1 MNHLQSVQSFV
12 QNDMQWVCQAHDR
25 YHIERVCTIATH
37 ITQSYNDAD
46 KIVVQ
51 YWALLHEYFDDKF
64 FESHQLEWRKNILE
78 EFLSNLN
85 ISTQQKESI
94 CFIAKNVGYWKSKAR
109 DPELLLPIEFKIVED
124 ADRLEAV
131 WAIAIARCF
140 AYWWAKWRS
149 IYDPNELSRDEI
161 TRENYRIWSGTAI
174 NHFYEK
180 LLLLKDL
187 MHTPEAKKIAEKRHA
202 FMEQYLQ
209 EFFKERNCQF

>member
-37 ITQSYNDAD
+37 ITQSYKDAD
-46 KIVVQ
+46 IIVVQ

-78 EFLSNLN
+78 EFLSTLN

-124 ADRLEAV
+124 SDRLEAV
-131 WAIAIARCF
+131 CNCNRKMFCVRINKMKSYLWS
-140 AYWWAKWRS
+140 KWTIKRW
-149 IYDPNELSRDEI
+149 NNKR
-161 TRENYRIWSGTAI
+161 
-174 NHFYEK
+174 K
-180 LLLLKDL
+180 L
-187 MHTPEAKKIAEKRHA
+187 
-202 FMEQYLQ
+202 
-209 EFFKERNCQF
+209 